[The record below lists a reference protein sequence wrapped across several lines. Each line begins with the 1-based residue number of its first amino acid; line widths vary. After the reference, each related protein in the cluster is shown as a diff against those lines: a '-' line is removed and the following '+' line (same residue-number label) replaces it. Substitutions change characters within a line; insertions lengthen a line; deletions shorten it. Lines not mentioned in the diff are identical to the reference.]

1 MVLCWDDKEK
11 REHLFLYAFVMDGI
25 ILAFLDFLT
34 YPPVAFVVPL
44 CFVLVFSE
52 QDLLYNLLAS
62 IRYGIAFLLGYA
74 GMWVSKWILASLFTD
89 ENVIAE
95 GIESVL
101 HRTGKGAMS
110 DVDSAFNVE
119 ISPAAAMRENLHAFG
134 TRPVRIMVFL
144 LLCAAVVLVIYMIRR
159 KAGFTKRAAGMFVI
173 FALLTIIPI
182 VWIVA
187 LNNHCSLHPHLE
199 WREWLVAVFA
209 PLMWLAW
216 FWTDRR
222 KKAVECR

>member
-1 MVLCWDDKEK
+1 MVLFWHFGFPYLSAGGI
-11 REHLFLYAFVMDGI
+11 RGSSLFCAGI
-25 ILAFLDFLT
+25 LRTRPVT
-34 YPPVAFVVPL
+34 Y
-44 CFVLVFSE
+44 
-52 QDLLYNLLAS
+52 LLAS

-119 ISPAAAMRENLHAFG
+119 IDPAAAMRENLHAFG

-144 LLCAAVVLVIYMIRR
+144 LLCAAVVLVIYMIRH

-199 WREWLVAVFA
+199 WREWLVAVFCTINVA
-209 PLMWLAW
+209 GMVL
-216 FWTDRR
+216 DR
-222 KKAVECR
+222 